1 MRGGCRVPPSHS
13 KSRKPLAV
21 LEAGGLACDQKLIP
35 VESEIMPGAGEI
47 EAFVAQRKIGDAV
60 FTYGEGETLPV
71 VK

>member
-1 MRGGCRVPPSHS
+1 MMDGSSEPERALHAAPVERNVSF
-13 KSRKPLAV
+13 L
-21 LEAGGLACDQKLIP
+21 LLIS
-35 VESEIMPGAGEI
+35 VESEILPGAGEI